1 MFMEFMGFLVAAGL
15 FINQVNTVTLL
26 IFMEFLLHNNLSS
39 SNIVNYMAGIRSQ
52 FILYGLDTAPF
63 RDERIH
69 LFQKSLTITRPLC
82 PKMSYIITTDI
93 LADILLVSAS
103 LEFPITF
110 QALYAFCFFS
120 FLRLSNLLPH
130 SRASFDPTRQLCRG
144 DLIVS
149 SDSITVIIKRSK
161 TIQNRRNTTT
171 ICVPAL
177 GKSPLCPFKAI
188 RSMLDKTPGSPN
200 DPLFQIFKSNTYV
213 PLTDSVAC
221 KHLKKVAT
229 VLKVP
234 SLLTFH
240 LFRKSGTTC
249 AFQHG
254 VPLQQIMLHG
264 TWTSDC
270 IWRYVSTL
278 PQHISPVAAT
288 FKQHLHT

>member
-1 MFMEFMGFLVAAGL
+1 MGFLVAAGL
-15 FINQVNTVTLL
+15 LINQVNTVTLL
-26 IFMEFLLHNNLSS
+26 IFMEFLLHHSFSS

-52 FILYGLDTAPF
+52 FILHGLDTAPF
-63 RDERIH
+63 RNERIH

-82 PKMSYIITTDI
+82 PKTSYIITTDI

-130 SRASFDPTRQLCRG
+130 SKLSLDPIRQLYRS
-144 DLIVS
+144 DLIFS
-149 SDSITVIIKRSK
+149 ADTITVIIKWSK

-177 GKSPLCPFKAI
+177 GRSPLCPFRAI
-188 RSMLDKTPGSPN
+188 CCMLDNTPGSPN
-200 DPLFQIFKSNTYV
+200 DPLFQILKGSTYV
-213 PLTDSVAC
+213 LLTDSVAR

-229 VLKVP
+229 VFKVP
-234 SLLTFH
+234 FLLTFH
-240 LFRKSGTTC
+240 LFRKSGTTW

-254 VPLQQIMLHG
+254 VPLQQIMLDG

-270 IWRYVSTL
+270 VWRYVSTL
-278 PQHISPVAAT
+278 NQHISPVAAT
-288 FKQHLHT
+288 FKQHLHI